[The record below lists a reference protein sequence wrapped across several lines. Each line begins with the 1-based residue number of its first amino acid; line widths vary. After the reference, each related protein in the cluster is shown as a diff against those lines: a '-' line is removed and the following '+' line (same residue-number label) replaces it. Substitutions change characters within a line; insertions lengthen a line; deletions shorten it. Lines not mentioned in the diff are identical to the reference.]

1 MRIALIPA
9 YEPEPVLLK
18 LLAELRNADFAVVI
32 VDDGSGS
39 DYSKLFHQAGQM
51 AEILTNKQNCG
62 KGSALKTGLQYILNQ
77 FSVHDTVVTMD
88 ADGQHSVR
96 DAVRV
101 CEEAE
106 QYTDSLIL
114 GSRALRENVP
124 LRSRFGNGVTRF
136 VYRLATG
143 LNVHD
148 TQTGLRAFHA
158 DMIPVLLKIS
168 GDRYEYEMN
177 ELLLFARKKRPIREV
192 EIATIYLN
200 NNQSSHFNTTKDSCR
215 IYKEIFKFSASSFF
229 CFLLDYGLFSLLTVV
244 TAGMGTIGIP
254 VSNLAS
260 RIVSASANYTLNR
273 RLVFK
278 SKNDG
283 LRSALSY
290 FALAAVILA
299 GNTLI
304 LTTLVSHLGMNRYLA
319 KILTEVLF
327 FTLSWLVQRSV
338 IFKRKRT

>member
-1 MRIALIPA
+1 MAASLGFRFLDKHGDEVAPLAIHLSEIEQIIEPKSLPNLRITAACDVDNPLVGRDGATYTFGPQKGA
-9 YEPEPVLLK
+9 DTE
-18 LLAELRNADFAVVI
+18 LLALLE
-32 VDDGSGS
+32 
-39 DYSKLFHQAGQM
+39 
-51 AEILTNKQNCG
+51 CG
-62 KGSALKTGLQYILNQ
+62 
-77 FSVHDTVVTMD
+77 MD